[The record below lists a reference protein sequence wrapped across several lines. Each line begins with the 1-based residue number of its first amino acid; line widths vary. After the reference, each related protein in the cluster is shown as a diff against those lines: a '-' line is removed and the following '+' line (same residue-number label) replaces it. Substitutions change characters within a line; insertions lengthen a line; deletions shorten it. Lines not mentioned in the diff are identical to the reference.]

1 MSAIVGLQRRMM
13 ELGRIRLGGEKGE
26 KQPGRKLQ
34 HFRLTSAS
42 RALLEAAAV
51 EYGGTVTDWQG
62 APDEGYF
69 QVYTETDVLDI
80 ILPPVFSDRDG
91 SPTLPYSQAYELFK
105 GPERVRC
112 CDGVTE
118 TISAK
123 PCMCDPEGRD
133 CQIMTR
139 LNVMLPKLP
148 GLGVWLLQ
156 SHGWN
161 AASVLPGTLDLLQM
175 AAAEQSFIPAL
186 LRLEA
191 RTSKKD
197 GTTRKFVVPVID
209 LPDVRIGELINGGT
223 VAAVNGPMVRPAKPA
238 LPPAVA
244 VPVSTLDDGQPEFPD
259 PPSLPTRESG
269 TAAPPVPGTT
279 PESEGPSMAT
289 EKQRRLIFAKAKEHG
304 VGEDTLRGIFQEF
317 TGQSSSAA
325 IPAARVDV
333 ILAAIEVAQVPV

>member
-1 MSAIVGLQRRMM
+1 VNAIVGLQRRMM
-13 ELGRIRLGGEKGE
+13 ELGRIRLGGEKGP
-26 KQPGRKLQ
+26 KQPGKKLQ

-42 RALLEAAAV
+42 RALLEAAA
-51 EYGGTVTDWQG
+51 EQYGGTVTDWQG

-69 QVYTETDVLDI
+69 QVYTETDTLDI

-91 SPTLPYSQAYELFK
+91 TPTLPYSQAYELFK

-123 PCMCDPEGRD
+123 ACMCDPEERE

-139 LNVMLPKLP
+139 LNVMLPDLP

-175 AAAEQSFIPAL
+175 AAAERTFIPAV

-191 RTSKKD
+191 RTSKRD

-209 LPDVRIGELINGGT
+209 LPNVRIGELVGGGT
-223 VAAVNGPMVRPAKPA
+223 VAGLNGPSPRPAKPA
-238 LPPAVA
+238 LPPAVSVPAATLEKDEPDFPPPPDLPAAGGSSGAA
-244 VPVSTLDDGQPEFPD
+244 VHKEAA
-259 PPSLPTRESG
+259 
-269 TAAPPVPGTT
+269 AAP
-279 PESEGPSMAT
+279 
-289 EKQRRLIFAKAKEHG
+289 
-304 VGEDTLRGIFQEF
+304 D
-317 TGQSSSAA
+317 QSSVELGERLLSL
-325 IPAARVDV
+325 VS
-333 ILAAIEVAQVPV
+333 